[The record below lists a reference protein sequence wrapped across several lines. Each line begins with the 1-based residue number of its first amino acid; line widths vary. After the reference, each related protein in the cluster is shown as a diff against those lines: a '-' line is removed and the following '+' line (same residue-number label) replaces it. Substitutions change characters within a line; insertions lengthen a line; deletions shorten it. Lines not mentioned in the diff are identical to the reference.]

1 VLLWEFRAALV
12 GLDLGFRPWLML
24 LAVPAAVLGIRIARA
39 RRRFLTQRILVGVP
53 EISSSDKGR
62 LITDGIYGRVRNP
75 RYLEF
80 ILLSFV
86 YVAFANY
93 SGVWLLYALTF
104 PALHLVV
111 LLEERELRE
120 RSGNTRTTAGA
131 CPACSEARTHPSPG
145 SHAFT
150 SRKGSLGDTLHTR
163 HGIWNHSSSATSPEN
178 CCMQRAQGTAARGA
192 LATFQRSEGSTRSNS
207 RHGPPFWND
216 RCSFHRL
223 SDAFLSPPLLCRRTT
238 VR

>member
-1 VLLWEFRAALV
+1 MDKARYFIAVTLAVTLVPAISAWFVIHPFTRFWRRLGTVASFSIIYSLLISVCVLLWEFRAALV

-24 LAVPAAVLGIRIARA
+24 LAVPAAVLGIAIARA

-53 EISSSDKGR
+53 EISNSDKGR

-93 SGVWLLYALTF
+93 SGTWVLYALIF

-111 LLEERELRE
+111 LLEERELGE
-120 RSGNTRTTAGA
+120 RFGA
-131 CPACSEARTHPSPG
+131 EYEDYRRRVPRYIPK
-145 SHAFT
+145 
-150 SRKGSLGDTLHTR
+150 RR
-163 HGIWNHSSSATSPEN
+163 SAD
-178 CCMQRAQGTAARGA
+178 G
-192 LATFQRSEGSTRSNS
+192 
-207 RHGPPFWND
+207 
-216 RCSFHRL
+216 
-223 SDAFLSPPLLCRRTT
+223 
-238 VR
+238 

>member
-1 VLLWEFRAALV
+1 MDKARYFIAVTLAVTLVPAISAWFVIHPFTRFWRRLGTVASFSIIYSLLISVCVLLWEFRAALV

-24 LAVPAAVLGIRIARA
+24 LAVPAAVLGIGIARA

-53 EISSSDKGR
+53 EISNSDKGR

-93 SGVWLLYALTF
+93 SGTWVLYALIF

-111 LLEERELRE
+111 LLEERELGE
-120 RSGNTRTTAGA
+120 RFGA
-131 CPACSEARTHPSPG
+131 EYEDYRRRVPRYLPWG
-145 SHAFT
+145 
-150 SRKGSLGDTLHTR
+150 
-163 HGIWNHSSSATSPEN
+163 
-178 CCMQRAQGTAARGA
+178 RG
-192 LATFQRSEGSTRSNS
+192 RS
-207 RHGPPFWND
+207 
-216 RCSFHRL
+216 
-223 SDAFLSPPLLCRRTT
+223 
-238 VR
+238 

>member
-1 VLLWEFRAALV
+1 MDKARYFIAVTLAVTLVPAISAWFVIHPFTRFWRRLGTVASFSIIYSLLISVCVLLWEFRAALV

-24 LAVPAAVLGIRIARA
+24 LAVPAAVLGIAIARA

-53 EISSSDKGR
+53 EISNSDKGR

-93 SGVWLLYALTF
+93 SGTWLLYALIF

-111 LLEERELRE
+111 LLEERELGE
-120 RSGNTRTTAGA
+120 RFGA
-131 CPACSEARTHPSPG
+131 EYEDYRRRVPRYIPK
-145 SHAFT
+145 
-150 SRKGSLGDTLHTR
+150 RR
-163 HGIWNHSSSATSPEN
+163 SAD
-178 CCMQRAQGTAARGA
+178 G
-192 LATFQRSEGSTRSNS
+192 
-207 RHGPPFWND
+207 
-216 RCSFHRL
+216 
-223 SDAFLSPPLLCRRTT
+223 
-238 VR
+238 